1 MDGLAAIPVTIL
13 IIALSAFFVSVE
25 FSAIAA
31 RRTRLESAAA
41 GSRAARAALR
51 NSSEVSVL
59 LAGSQL
65 GITACTLALGAVTEP
80 AIEHA
85 IEPVF
90 EALGLPVGLSY
101 AIAFAI
107 ALVITTFLH
116 LVVGEMAPKSIAIAH
131 PERSA
136 TIFALP
142 MRAFMFVVRPA
153 LLVLNEA
160 ANALV
165 RRSGVEPVEEVAVE
179 QDPEDLRALVEHSAE
194 AGDLDAEASR
204 QLASALGS
212 TQTPLADLL
221 TEDEP
226 TAVSAES
233 TVGELH
239 AAALESGHL
248 RILVGSP
255 HAPEGVVHLRDTLTS
270 PAETPVGEHVRE
282 LPRLDPAMSVLDA
295 TVALREQGAQ
305 IALVERPDGR
315 GSGVVTMADLLAR
328 VMPASA
334 ATEQTPAAQL

>member
-13 IIALSAFFVSVE
+13 IIVLSAFFVSVE

-85 IEPVF
+85 IEPYL
-90 EALGLPVGLSY
+90 EAAGLTKGIAV

-107 ALVITTFLH
+107 ALIVTTFLH

-136 TIFALP
+136 TLFALP
-142 MRAFMFVVRPA
+142 MRWFMWIVRPA

-165 RRSGVEPVEEVAVE
+165 RRSGVEPVDEVAVE

-194 AGDLDAEASR
+194 AGDLDAEASE

-212 TQTPLADLL
+212 TQMTLADLV
-221 TEDEP
+221 TDEEP
-226 TAVSAES
+226 TSVPAGS
-233 TVGELH
+233 TVAELH
-239 AAALESGHL
+239 AAALASGHL
-248 RILVGSP
+248 RILIGDP
-255 HAPEGVVHLRDTLTS
+255 QAPQGVVHLRDTLTADQGAS
-270 PAETPVGEHVRE
+270 LEDFTRD
-282 LPRLDPAMSVLDA
+282 LPQLDPTLSVLDA
-295 TVALREQGAQ
+295 TVSLREQGAQ
-305 IALVERPDGR
+305 IALVERPE
-315 GSGVVTMADLLAR
+315 GSGVAVITMADLLAR

-334 ATEQTPAAQL
+334 TTEQTPAAQL